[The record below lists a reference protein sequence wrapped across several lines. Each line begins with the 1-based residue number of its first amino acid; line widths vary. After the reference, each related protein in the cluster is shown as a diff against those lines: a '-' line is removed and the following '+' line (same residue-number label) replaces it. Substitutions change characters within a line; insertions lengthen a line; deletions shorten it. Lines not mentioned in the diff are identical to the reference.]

1 MATAISP
8 LPSGEGLGA
17 RATHRTR
24 KRLRRALLTVALV
37 LVCILML
44 FPVLSTLL
52 LSFKQQSDVR
62 RLPPTLFPCDTPA
75 GNFDIT
81 ACRFVLEGYGRVVL
95 PKDDPTKLL
104 GVQVTGRIF
113 TTYLPNTI
121 LYATTSALLVTVI
134 AGMSA
139 YVYSRYRFRLRR
151 PMLVAMLAL
160 AGVPILTMLL
170 AMSQMGNAL
179 RRAFPGYDERLFMIV
194 IYVGFELPFAIWV
207 VKSFFDT
214 IPRDLEEAAL
224 IDGCSPAGALGR
236 IVMPLALPG
245 LTAIF
250 LLCFVNVWNEFIAN
264 YLLMSKQALRGAM
277 YGVYDFIAQSLSSYN
292 ALAAACVLV
301 MIPVVI
307 VFLFTRRVFF
317 QAMIEGAVKG

>member
-1 MATAISP
+1 MATQSVTLTPTIS
-8 LPSGEGLGA
+8 
-17 RATHRTR
+17 HRSH
-24 KRLRRALLTVALV
+24 RRIRRVLLTGALA

-62 RLPPTLFPCDTPA
+62 RNPPVFFPCDTPE
-75 GNFDIT
+75 GNFDLT
-81 ACRFVLEGYGRVVL
+81 ACRLVLEGYNRVVL
-95 PKDDPTKLL
+95 PQPNPDALL
-104 GVQVTGRIF
+104 GFQVTGRMF

-121 LYATTSALLVTVI
+121 LYATSSALLVTVI

-139 YVYSRYRFRLRR
+139 YVYSRWRFRLRR

-170 AMSQMGNAL
+170 AMSQMGIAL
-179 RRAFPGYDERLFMIV
+179 RRAFPGYDERLFMIM

-214 IPRDLEEAAL
+214 IPRELEEAAL
-224 IDGCSPAGALGR
+224 IDGCSPAGALAR
-236 IVMPLALPG
+236 VVMPLALPG

-264 YLLMSKQALRGAM
+264 YLLMSRQALRGAM

>member
-1 MATAISP
+1 V
-8 LPSGEGLGA
+8 G
-17 RATHRTR
+17 TR
-24 KRLRRALLTVALV
+24 SRSTKRLRRALLTVALV

-44 FPVLSTLL
+44 FPVLSTIL

-62 RLPPTLFPCDTPA
+62 RLPPTLLPCDTPEDR
-75 GNFDIT
+75 FDLT

-95 PKDDPTKLL
+95 PKIDPNALL

-121 LYATTSALLVTVI
+121 LYATASALLVTVI

-139 YVYSRYRFRLRR
+139 YVYSRWRFRLRR

>member
-1 MATAISP
+1 MAIATSP
-8 LPSGEGLGA
+8 LPAGEGVGA
-17 RATHRTR
+17 RATRRTH
-24 KRLRRALLTVALV
+24 KRLRRVVLTIALA
-37 LVCILML
+37 LVCIAML
-44 FPVLSTLL
+44 FPVISTLL

-62 RLPPTLFPCDTPA
+62 RNPPIFLPCDTPE
-75 GNFDIT
+75 GNFDLA

-95 PKDDPTKLL
+95 PKLDPNALL
-104 GVQVTGRIF
+104 GVQITGRIF

-121 LYATTSALLVTVI
+121 LYAVSSALLVTVI

-139 YVYSRYRFRLRR
+139 YVYSRYRFGLRR

-179 RRAFPGYDERLFMIV
+179 RRALPGYDERLYMIV
-194 IYVGFELPFAIWV
+194 IYIGFELPFAIWV

-236 IVMPLALPG
+236 VVMPLALPG
-245 LTAIF
+245 LTSIF